1 MSVAASIHSPGIP
14 IIVGSNALFAVVGE
28 LVNPLAV
35 LSFHAY
41 TLASDYVS
49 VPSSFYAPVFS
60 VLLFSAFPVLL

>member
-35 LSFHAY
+35 LAVQAY
-41 TLASDYVS
+41 TFATEDGS
-49 VPSSFYAPVFS
+49 VPKSVKAPVYT
-60 VLLFSAFPVLL
+60 VLLVEAVPVRL